1 MIKDCLVSGET
12 KVVGLIGYPVEHSF
26 SPVMHNA
33 AFQHLHLNYV
43 YVPFPVASNSTLT
56 QAVRGLFS
64 AGAAGL
70 NVTVPYKEQ
79 VISCLDNLDGYAR
92 SVGAVNTIVREQD
105 KLVGY
110 NTDGKGFIQSLRSE
124 GVEVMGRN
132 ILLLGA
138 GGAAK
143 AVAFALGQAGVSKLY
158 IANRTV
164 ERAEQLAAQLLGST
178 QTIGIELSERAL
190 GTVVDQCS
198 IIVNTT
204 SIGMYPRVEGIP
216 FPALMLTSN
225 HIVAD
230 LVYNP
235 VETRLL
241 SAARKQGCKTISG
254 LGMLA
259 YQGAASFQLW
269 TGQTAPV
276 EIMQKVIAKMI

>member
-1 MIKDCLVSGET
+1 MTKDCLVSGKT
-12 KVVGLIGYPVEHSF
+12 RVVGLIGYPVEHSF

-56 QAVRGLFS
+56 QAVRGLFC

-79 VISCLDNLDGYAR
+79 VISCLDKLDVYAR
-92 SVGAVNTIVREQD
+92 SVGAVNTIVCED
-105 KLVGY
+105 NKLVGY
-110 NTDGKGFIQSLRSE
+110 NTDGDGFIQSLRSE
-124 GVEVMGRN
+124 GVEVKGRN
-132 ILLLGA
+132 ILMLGA

-143 AVAFALGQAGVSKLY
+143 AVAFALGQAGVNKLY

-164 ERAEQLAAQLLGST
+164 ERAEKLASQLPGPTHA
-178 QTIGIELSERAL
+178 IELSEKAL
-190 GTVVDQCS
+190 STVIDQCS

-216 FPALMLTSN
+216 FPAVMLTSD
-225 HIVAD
+225 HIVTD

-241 SAARKQGCKTISG
+241 SAARKQGCKTVSG

-259 YQGAASFQLW
+259 YQGAASFKLW

-276 EIMQKVIAKMI
+276 EIMHQVIAKMF